1 MMVLWLSDTESDQ
14 RADGEPESDGKK
26 NVTDAGHGGGSLD
39 VAKMGGVNA
48 NGAQELRERVDVDS
62 IAVGSVGACVD
73 GVDLPL

>member
-1 MMVLWLSDTESDQ
+1 MGLDAERNE
-14 RADGEPESDGKK
+14 RADGEPEGDGKK
-26 NVTDAGHGGGSLD
+26 DVTNAGHGGGSLD